1 MQCVTTGSPEPEVTW
16 YRVQESGHKVAL
28 SHWGQVL
35 TLSRVTRSDAGV
47 YRCIAE
53 NIVGTPVA
61 ATITLDISCKHKLDQ
76 FKYPLFVSDVPE
88 ITSDS
93 SIVYTGVGHKFYLG
107 CHVTSKPRADIYL
120 TRDNRHV
127 SNKSSRAYQIQ
138 KDNNL
143 YYFVNNVAE
152 QDFGEYVCHANNSI
166 GSSRHSIIVVGLL
179 LLLFT
184 Y

>member
-1 MQCVTTGSPEPEVTW
+1 MVKISFLNF
-16 YRVQESGHKVAL
+16 YIL
-28 SHWGQVL
+28 
-35 TLSRVTRSDAGV
+35 DA
-47 YRCIAE
+47 
-53 NIVGTPVA
+53 
-61 ATITLDISCKHKLDQ
+61 
-76 FKYPLFVSDVPE
+76 PE

-143 YYFVNNVAE
+143 YYFVNNVAGD
-152 QDFGEYVCHANNSI
+152 DFGEYVCHANNSI
-166 GSSRHSIIVVGLL
+166 GSSRHSIIVVGKNQSHEII
-179 LLLFT
+179 
-184 Y
+184 